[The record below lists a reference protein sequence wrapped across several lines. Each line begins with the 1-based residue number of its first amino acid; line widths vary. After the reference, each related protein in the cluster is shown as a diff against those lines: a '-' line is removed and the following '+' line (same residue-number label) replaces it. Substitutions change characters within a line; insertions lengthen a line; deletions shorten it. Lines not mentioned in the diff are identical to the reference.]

1 MKIDKSMHKRVS
13 LITSAALVVLSMAPQ
28 HARGQANNRVTQG
41 TSRPVAQPQPAP
53 TPTQTRTTSSG
64 DVPRSTFIQS
74 MDAEFRKRDL
84 DGDGKIT
91 RAEVEQAERNEA
103 ISKAQA
109 QNRAL
114 FASIDSDRNG
124 LLSPGEFATLVRN
137 IPTPDVSE
145 QMRRFDSNRDQVIS
159 LVEYRTAT
167 LLNFDGLDTDK
178 DGVVTERELAASNPP
193 TAPQVGR

>member
-1 MKIDKSMHKRVS
+1 MHKRVCS
-13 LITSAALVVLSMAPQ
+13 IASAALVVLLMVPQ
-28 HARGQANNRVTQG
+28 HAQGQANNRSAQS
-41 TSRPVAQPQPAP
+41 TSKPIAQPQPAP
-53 TPTQTRTTSSG
+53 TPTQAGTTSSG

-103 ISKAQA
+103 IAKAQA

-114 FASIDSDRNG
+114 FSSLDSDRNG
-124 LLSPGEFATLVRN
+124 LLSPGEFAALVRN

-145 QMRRFDSNRDQVIS
+145 KMRRFDSNRDQVIS
-159 LVEYRTAT
+159 LVEYRGAT
-167 LLNFDGLDTDK
+167 LTNFDRLDADK
-178 DGVVTERELAASNPP
+178 DGIVTERELMMG
-193 TAPQVGR
+193 TAPANSNIGR